1 MIKHSPEIIYQQI
14 AKIYDITA
22 ETANHPA
29 ELTHGLL
36 APLQKPGKSRGPPA
50 NLRPII
56 LLSNLR
62 KILAACMMKRIE
74 HKIDKE
80 IPITQAAYRQK
91 RSTTEHIFS
100 TKTVIERTI
109 SAKNETVYLILLDMS
124 KAFDSINRKV
134 LIDDL
139 RPIINHDELH
149 IIKLLLNVKL
159 AVKCGNE
166 TSDFFDTDTGTPQ
179 GNCGSATEFTFYLA
193 RSIPSSM
200 LNNTP
205 EINNHNYYQ
214 PNIQSSIPDHLTEHN
229 YCKIPSTKILDID
242 QHYADDISK
251 ITSSK
256 SNIDKMKSELPTVL
270 KSRQLI
276 INDSKTEEYIVSK
289 RNHDWRTYKLLG
301 SLLDT
306 ERDIERRKNLA
317 INSAIRLKFLF
328 FNKNITIKTKLQLLS
343 TYVQPIFLYNAEL
356 WTLTKTLNEK
366 VDTFQRRLLRTYVH
380 NIKWPDKISNNDL
393 YEKSNVV
400 IWSKHIR
407 IRRLKWFGK
416 LSRLD
421 VATPARQALEYALEP
436 FQRPRGR
443 PPLTWISLVTQELK
457 RDLKLNWNDAFNLAK
472 DEKSW
477 KKIIDDTYSGH
488 VN

>member
-1 MIKHSPEIIYQQI
+1 MKRKKYLKTKRNRILNKIHQKIAYEENQKIKNTLKDLEGCQNENGKMYIAVKNIQRLTPKQQLLINDEFGVTSNDKNQCHIIANYFKSIFYKNAEPITNVEPVKMITPFTAREIKTVTRNLKNNKTPGKDDINIELIKHSPEIIYQQI
-14 AKIYDITA
+14 AKIYNITA

-74 HKIDKE
+74 HTIDKE

-91 RSTTEHIFS
+91 RLTTEHIFS

-139 RPIINHDELH
+139 RPIINYDELH

-166 TSDFFDTDTGTPQ
+166 TSDFFDTDTGAPQ
-179 GNCGSATEFTFYLA
+179 GDCASATEFTFYLA
-193 RSIPSSM
+193 KSIPSSM

-205 EINNHNYYQ
+205 EINNHTYCQ
-214 PNIQSSIPDHLTEHN
+214 PNIQSSVPDHLTEHN

-289 RNHDWRTYKLLG
+289 RNHDWRTCKLLG

-306 ERDIERRKNLA
+306 ERDIERRK
-317 INSAIRLKFLF
+317 IW
-328 FNKNITIKTKLQLLS
+328 QL
-343 TYVQPIFLYNAEL
+343 T
-356 WTLTKTLNEK
+356 
-366 VDTFQRRLLRTYVH
+366 QRS
-380 NIKWPDKISNNDL
+380 D
-393 YEKSNVV
+393 
-400 IWSKHIR
+400 
-407 IRRLKWFGK
+407 
-416 LSRLD
+416 
-421 VATPARQALEYALEP
+421 
-436 FQRPRGR
+436 
-443 PPLTWISLVTQELK
+443 
-457 RDLKLNWNDAFNLAK
+457 
-472 DEKSW
+472 
-477 KKIIDDTYSGH
+477 
-488 VN
+488 